1 MSETATAEVFEDDI
15 AETTEAG
22 PRMAKKVVGIEK
34 EAHLEVLVDDNPKR
48 PGSAAHTRFQLYLD
62 EKPSTVQEALDAGIT
77 IGDLKNDSIKGYI
90 KIDGT
95 EVVEY
100 EVKPKG
106 PRKPKNEDGSDETE
120 EVAQEVASADTEAT
134 ELF

>member
-1 MSETATAEVFEDDI
+1 MSETATAEVLED
-15 AETTEAG
+15 ETTETETG
-22 PRMAKKVVGIEK
+22 PRMAKKVVNIEK
-34 EAHLEVLVDDNPKR
+34 EAHLEVLVSENPKR
-48 PGSAAHTRFQLYLD
+48 AGSAAHTRFQLYLD

-90 KIDGT
+90 QIEGA

-120 EVAQEVASADTEAT
+120 EVAQDVASTDTESG